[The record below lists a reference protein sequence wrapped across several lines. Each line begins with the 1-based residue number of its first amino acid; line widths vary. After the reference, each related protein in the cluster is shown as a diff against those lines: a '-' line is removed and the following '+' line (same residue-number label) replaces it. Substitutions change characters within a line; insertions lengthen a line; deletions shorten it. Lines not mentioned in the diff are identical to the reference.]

1 MSYQLLVI
9 NPGSTSTKVA
19 VYRDCEEVVQKNITH
34 SAEDLAPF
42 KGVKDQLDFRF
53 EKVNQFLIE
62 NNYSIYD
69 FQAIVARGGLL
80 KPIPSGTYQIDVQM
94 ISDLQSER
102 YGIHAANL
110 GAMIALNFTKIA
122 EIPAYIV
129 DPVVVDELA
138 SVARVTGRP
147 EFERISIFH
156 ALNQKAVAKRY
167 AKQIGKKYEDLNLIV
182 AHMGGGVSIGCHH
195 NGRVIEVNNA
205 LDGEGPM
212 SPERTGTVQSKA
224 FAKLIIDEK
233 WTMEQVLP
241 IIAGKGGVLA
251 HLGTTDIRDVEKMIA
266 EGNEKAKIIFD
277 AMIYQIARYIGGAS
291 VVVKGKVDQ
300 IILTGGIAYSK
311 ELTRQLTEYTDFIA
325 PVTIMPGEDELQ
337 ALAEGAMRVLTGEEE
352 AKSYL

>member
-19 VYRDCEEVVQKNITH
+19 VYRDYEEVVQKNITH

-42 KGVKDQLDFRF
+42 QGVKDQLDFRF
-53 EKVNQFLIE
+53 EKVNQFLVE

-129 DPVVVDELA
+129 DPVVVDELEP
-138 SVARVTGRP
+138 VARVTGRP
-147 EFERISIFH
+147 EFERVSIFH

-195 NGRVIEVNNA
+195 NGKVVEVNNA

-224 FAKLIIDEK
+224 FAKLIIDQK

-241 IIAGKGGVLA
+241 IIA
-251 HLGTTDIRDVEKMIA
+251 
-266 EGNEKAKIIFD
+266 
-277 AMIYQIARYIGGAS
+277 
-291 VVVKGKVDQ
+291 
-300 IILTGGIAYSK
+300 
-311 ELTRQLTEYTDFIA
+311 
-325 PVTIMPGEDELQ
+325 
-337 ALAEGAMRVLTGEEE
+337 
-352 AKSYL
+352 